1 MKASHRRDV
10 FIARVVFALFCLI
23 VIGIIVGLICVGV
36 SKKKADQETQTETE
50 TQKEFVM
57 DFNKDL
63 DSELVLD
70 TQYAEEV
77 YNEPD
82 TTDATTVTL
91 KTTQRVNLRS
101 QPNTD
106 CEVICTLDVGTTV
119 TLLGE
124 EGEWAKVQYNDQV
137 GYIKSEFAAEIEID

>member
-23 VIGIIVGLICVGV
+23 VIGIIVGLVWAGV
-36 SKKKADQETQTETE
+36 SRKKADKETQTQTE
-50 TQKEFVM
+50 TQKEFIM
-57 DFNKDL
+57 DFDKDL
-63 DSELVLD
+63 DSETISE
-70 TQYAEEV
+70 TQLGEEV
-77 YNEPD
+77 YNEPEG
-82 TTDATTVTL
+82 TDATVVTL

-106 CEVICTLDVGTTV
+106 CEVLCTLDVGTTV

-124 EGEWAKVQYNDQV
+124 EGEWARVQYNDQE
-137 GYIKSEFAAEIEID
+137 GYIKSEFAAEVEPD